1 MINGLILLNL
11 SPNLDLTSNNHF
23 TGAFLSFLSVAL
35 ELKVG
40 KGLHQERL
48 FPEGTALSFELSSKL
63 ALLSRHTWLSLLDV
77 FFFLCCDKQRK
88 GRIFCNRV
96 LLLHLCTAISPEN
109 PLGCYSLLGG
119 PKLLECTDFHCTH
132 PLLLFSVMRTVWP
145 QIRGVFFPYG
155 KERQNVELVTWFC
168 NWSCEQHS
176 ISCILVSW
184 LPNEWLS
191 NDCGI
196 VL

>member
-48 FPEGTALSFELSSKL
+48 FPEGTALSFELSLKL

-77 FFFLCCDKQRK
+77 FFF
-88 GRIFCNRV
+88 FCAV
-96 LLLHLCTAISPEN
+96 TS
-109 PLGCYSLLGG
+109 
-119 PKLLECTDFHCTH
+119 K
-132 PLLLFSVMRTVWP
+132 
-145 QIRGVFFPYG
+145 G
-155 KERQNVELVTWFC
+155 KEEFFATESCYCISVLPFLLRILWGVTACWVGL
-168 NWSCEQHS
+168 NYWNAQIS
-176 ISCILVSW
+176 IAHILS
-184 LPNEWLS
+184 S
-191 NDCGI
+191 FFQ
-196 VL
+196 